1 MRKENKETLP
11 GIEELVK
18 RNKGVSSRK
27 CEIQRVT
34 CKKKKKKKKKERKK
48 KKSNIKEKMIKK
60 GIC

>member
-11 GIEELVK
+11 RIEELVK

-27 CEIQRVT
+27 CEIQRIA
-34 CKKKKKKKKKERKK
+34 CKK
-48 KKSNIKEKMIKK
+48 KKSNIAEKMIKK

>member
-11 GIEELVK
+11 RIEELVK

-27 CEIQRVT
+27 FEIQRVA
-34 CKKKKKKKKKERKK
+34 CKKKEKKEKR
-48 KKSNIKEKMIKK
+48 KKSNITEKMIKK